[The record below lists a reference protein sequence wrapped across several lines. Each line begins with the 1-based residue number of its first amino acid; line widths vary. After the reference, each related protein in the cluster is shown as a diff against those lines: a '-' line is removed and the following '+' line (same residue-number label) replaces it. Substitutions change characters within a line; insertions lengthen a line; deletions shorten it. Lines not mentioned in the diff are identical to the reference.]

1 MELFYNIFT
10 QSAFLFILYKTNV
23 VYEYIKYFKLNITKE
38 YESYLIAN
46 KYLNFIEYLGF
57 KNNFIFRLIACPL
70 CLNFWLSIITCLISN
85 NILYIGVI
93 YIISLLIMFILSH
106 FYGKFEY

>member
-57 KNNFIFRLIACPL
+57 KNNFIFRLRACPL

>member
-38 YESYLIAN
+38 YES
-46 KYLNFIEYLGF
+46 
-57 KNNFIFRLIACPL
+57 
-70 CLNFWLSIITCLISN
+70 
-85 NILYIGVI
+85 
-93 YIISLLIMFILSH
+93 
-106 FYGKFEY
+106 